1 MYVELRNSQFP
12 IFKINQIH
20 RLRQT
25 GFLNVAQLVHHSVLF
40 FPSNHF
46 RRSATPMLYA
56 LPSLA
61 AGSSLAYKAL
71 RICLSLVPM
80 RMAASL
86 TVTAIRSSNG
96 DLEDTIHRPFRIERL
111 PAIRFTSPVVPI
123 GCVVLI
129 AFLPVKVG
137 MHPRTLDAFVLLG
150 GFVRPRPIALG
161 IPPQPGEGVRQ
172 SGRRLGRG
180 ERLAEF
186 VQRHLG
192 YRNLALLKHREVTA
206 AILDY

>member
-1 MYVELRNSQFP
+1 MMMQNERALDDEFSASAGRVAPRRISVKQRSRDVRRGAVSGSQDHVFVGRFKKQMYVELRNSQFP

-80 RMAASL
+80 SMAASL
-86 TVTAIRSSNG
+86 TVTAMRSSNG
-96 DLEDTIHRPFRIERL
+96 DLEDTIHLSF
-111 PAIRFTSPVVPI
+111 
-123 GCVVLI
+123 LI
-129 AFLPVKVG
+129 L
-137 MHPRTLDAFVLLG
+137 
-150 GFVRPRPIALG
+150 
-161 IPPQPGEGVRQ
+161 
-172 SGRRLGRG
+172 S
-180 ERLAEF
+180 
-186 VQRHLG
+186 
-192 YRNLALLKHREVTA
+192 
-206 AILDY
+206 